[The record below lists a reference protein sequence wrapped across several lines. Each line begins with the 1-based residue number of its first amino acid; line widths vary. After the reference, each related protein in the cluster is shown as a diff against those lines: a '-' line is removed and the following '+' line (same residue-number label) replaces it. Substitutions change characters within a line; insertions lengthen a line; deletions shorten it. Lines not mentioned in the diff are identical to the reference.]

1 MSLLMPTRWK
11 FRKQRRW
18 RNKWI
23 SNRWNY
29 VSFGEYWMKALDN
42 VYITNRQL
50 EAARKVLVRYIRK
63 TWKLWIRI
71 FPDIPYTKKWL
82 EMPMGKWKGDVDHY
96 RARVKRWR
104 IIFEITG
111 VDRQTAEEAF
121 KQAAY
126 KLPGHYKLVE
136 RWEIK

>member
-1 MSLLMPTRWK
+1 MSLLMPMRWK

-18 RNKWI
+18 RNKGI

-29 VSFGEYWMKALDN
+29 VAFGEFWMKALKN

-50 EAARKVLVRYIRK
+50 EAARKVIIRYIRK

-111 VDRQTAEEAF
+111 VDRETAEEAF

-126 KLPGHYKLVE
+126 KLPGQYKLVE
-136 RWEIK
+136 RGEIR

>member
-1 MSLLMPTRWK
+1 MSLLMPMRWK
-11 FRKQRRW
+11 FRKQRRG
-18 RNKWI
+18 RNKGV

-29 VSFGEYWMKALDN
+29 VAFWNYWMKALEN

-63 TWKLWIRI
+63 VWKLWIRI
-71 FPDIPYTKKWL
+71 FPDLPYTKKWL
-82 EMPMGKWKGDVDHY
+82 EMPMGKWKGDVDYY
-96 RARVKRWR
+96 RARVKRGR

-111 VDRQTAEEAF
+111 VDKETAEEAF

-126 KLPGHYKLVE
+126 KLPWKYKLVE
-136 RWEIK
+136 RGQIN